1 MGARGGRRVERRGA
15 LGEPGEDEGLEA
27 LTEGGGIADAVLA
40 GDAAQLVDEGGG
52 RLHADVGGDER
63 LLQRLKELLI
73 DLGAREER
81 AETEPRGGAGEAL
94 AQPVEAGGL
103 DGARGLCVGELSRAA
118 ALERDD
124 PADDERDDG
133 DDEPDEQLRGQR
145 QVLQGLQRS
154 PPRRG
159 AVLNHGLGP
168 RLWGRGQL
176 TFTVTRRE
184 TPGSGMVTP

>member
-1 MGARGGRRVERRGA
+1 MPPAHPIGQTQAPQQKAGLVELRASKDGAGSQDHDIRTERR
-15 LGEPGEDEGLEA
+15 
-27 LTEGGGIADAVLA
+27 
-40 GDAAQLVDEGGG
+40 
-52 RLHADVGGDER
+52 
-63 LLQRLKELLI
+63 K
-73 DLGAREER
+73 
-81 AETEPRGGAGEAL
+81 AL

-103 DGARGLCVGELSRAA
+103 DGARGLGIGEGRRAA
-118 ALERDD
+118 ALEGDD
-124 PADDERDDG
+124 GADDEHDDG